1 MEISSIGSSSLP
13 RHLGP
18 TKQITGSDFAQAFG
32 DALHQLQQ
40 LQARADELTVQL
52 AQNQPVDL
60 HQVVIAGE
68 EASLAF
74 QLAIQVRNKVVEAY
88 QEIMRMQV

>member
-1 MEISSIGSSSLP
+1 MEITSIGGGSIP
-13 RHLGP
+13 RYLGP
-18 TKQITGSDFAQAFG
+18 TTQAAGGDFAQTLG
-32 DALHQLQQ
+32 DALTQLQQ
-40 LQARADELTVQL
+40 LQARADEVTVQL